1 MPRSPFTESFNKF
14 FHKMIWYNDFSA
26 KIAKLK
32 RGVLTSDEKQEILEA
47 SVLKVYVNWEI
58 LVHNLLVECL
68 KQDTSQYAKHKNCRV
83 RANLSRSMCENLI
96 SGGADYFNFTD
107 ISDVRGKA
115 RKILVPQYNPFDNKH
130 EEIKRVKD
138 DLIKIDEFRFMRN
151 YLAHYSNSSK
161 QKLFEVYK
169 NKFKLNK
176 FCEPGKFLSALDKH
190 HKHIRFVDYTRSFFN
205 VADAMAEV
213 LKVT

>member
-14 FHKMIWYNDFSA
+14 FHKMTWYKDFST
-26 KIAKLK
+26 KIVKLK
-32 RGVLTSDEKQEILEA
+32 RSVLTSDEKQEILEA

-68 KQDTSQYAKHKNCRV
+68 KRDTSQYAIFKNR
-83 RANLSRSMCENLI
+83 NFPSKLSRNVCESLI
-96 SGGADYFNFTD
+96 SGLDYFNLKDSND
-107 ISDVRGKA
+107 IRGKS
-115 RKILVPQYNPFDNKH
+115 RKILVFQYNPFDNKH
-130 EEIKRVKD
+130 EEIKRVED
-138 DLIKIDEFRFMRN
+138 DFKKIDEIRFMRN
-151 YLAHYSNSSK
+151 YLAHYSNSSR
-161 QKLFEVYK
+161 QKLFEIYK
-169 NKFKLNK
+169 NKYKLNK
-176 FCEPGKFLSALDKH
+176 FCEPGKFLSALGKQ